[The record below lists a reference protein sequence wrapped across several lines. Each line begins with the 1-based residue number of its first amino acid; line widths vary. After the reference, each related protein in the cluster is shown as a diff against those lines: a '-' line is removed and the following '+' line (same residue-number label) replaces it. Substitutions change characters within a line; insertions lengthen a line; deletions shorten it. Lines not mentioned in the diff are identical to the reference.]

1 MTELRDAIAK
11 NICKLR
17 TDAGMTQAA
26 LAKVLNYSDKAVS
39 KWERAE
45 SVPDVFM
52 LKKIAEY
59 FGVTIDYLL
68 ESEHPEKVE
77 EAVRVEVKK
86 RSKRNKMIISL
97 LAGCCCWF
105 VATVAFVL
113 LNIVGVNFPEWLCF
127 IYAIPAFCIV
137 NLVFNSMWGRAKIN
151 YLIISVLIWTLILSI
166 YLTAVSVFGNYDFW
180 ILFLIGIPGQIG
192 TFIWSLFTKRQ
203 K

>member
-26 LAKVLNYSDKAVS
+26 LAEVLNYSDKAVS
-39 KWERAE
+39 KWERSE

-52 LKKIAEY
+52 LKRIAEY

-68 ESEHPEKVE
+68 EIEHTPEQEV
-77 EAVRVEVKK
+77 ARVEKNKK
-86 RSKRNKMIISL
+86 SKRNKTIVAL
-97 LAGCCCWF
+97 LAGCCCWL
-105 VATVAFVL
+105 VATIAFVIL
-113 LNIVGVNFPEWLCF
+113 VIAHQDAFPAWLCF
-127 IYAIPAFCIV
+127 IYAMPVCSIV
-137 NLVFNSMWGRAKIN
+137 NIVFNSMWGRAKLN

-166 YLTAVSVFGNYDFW
+166 YLTVLLIWGPNIW
-180 ILFLIGIPGQIG
+180 ELFLVGIPGQII
-192 TFIWSLFTKRQ
+192 TFIWSLFTKKQ

>member
-26 LAKVLNYSDKAVS
+26 LAEVLNYSDKAVS

-52 LKKIAEY
+52 LKRIAEY
-59 FGVTIDYLL
+59 FGVTVDYLL
-68 ESEHPEKVE
+68 EAEHTAEQEKNRAQVS
-77 EAVRVEVKK
+77 KK
-86 RSKRNKMIISL
+86 TKRNRIIVAL
-97 LAGCCCWF
+97 LAGSCCWF
-105 VATVAFVL
+105 VATVAFVIL
-113 LNIVGVNFPEWLCF
+113 VILEGVSFPEWLCF
-127 IYAIPAFCIV
+127 IYAIPAFCVV
-137 NLVFNSMWGRAKIN
+137 NLVFNSIWGRQKLN

-166 YLTAVSVFGNYDFW
+166 YLTALTVFDKNFW
-180 ILFLIGIPGQIG
+180 ELFLVGIPGQIS
-192 TFIWSLFTKRQ
+192 TMIWSLFAKKQ